1 MIDTLHSDQW
11 DCRIIPAKKWAY
23 SHTYIPVSL
32 FNLLPVPTIKWCP
45 GCISTLRSYT
55 DLEEEEG
62 CHQQGWICNHFKRA
76 SFTETSHQWSV
87 YSHAK
92 FSSQS
97 TTNIISS
104 WQYYIAGWGVSQPRN
119 HNQLYWWNFCG
130 LKFCSNQVMQSG
142 PTGLAAQAAAVWTM
156 EESEPSGFG
165 SCPHGIAWK

>member
-119 HNQLYWWNFCG
+119 HNQL
-130 LKFCSNQVMQSG
+130 KFLRVEILQQ
-142 PTGLAAQAAAVWTM
+142 
-156 EESEPSGFG
+156 PSYVIRTHWFG
-165 SCPHGIAWK
+165 STGSNCLDHGREWTLWIW